1 MTTEI
6 LLDLD
11 LISILGEKLFF
22 VFPEPFGFI
31 FFVGIIILVGF
42 IQPEIEDP
50 EDDDDDDDE
59 EEDDEEIFPPVA
71 RFPTKKKK

>member
-1 MTTEI
+1 MTTQI

-11 LISILGEKLFF
+11 LILMLGEKLLFIL
-22 VFPEPFGFI
+22 PEPWGII
-31 FFVGIIILVGF
+31 FFIGSVILVSL
-42 IQPEIEDP
+42 IQPEIEEP
-50 EDDDDDDDE
+50 KDDDDDDDE